1 MKNNTKYIRSY
12 NKSHYDLL
20 QVYCA
25 KGTKE
30 RLKTEAE
37 KQGISLAQLIVRSI
51 ESYTGITL
59 SKELE
64 NDNETESQ

>member
-1 MKNNTKYIRSY
+1 MKNSTKYKQNY
-12 NKSHYDLL
+12 NESHYDLIRF
-20 QVYCA
+20 YCA

-64 NDNETESQ
+64 NDNET